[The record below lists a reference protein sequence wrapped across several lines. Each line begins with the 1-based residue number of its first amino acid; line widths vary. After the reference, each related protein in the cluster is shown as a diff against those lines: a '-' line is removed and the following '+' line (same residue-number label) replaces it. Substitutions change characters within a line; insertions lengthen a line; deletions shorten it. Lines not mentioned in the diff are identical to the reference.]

1 MFVTDVNSQ
10 IKTYPGRLLTAQDF
24 SIMMDRLPVIRSGI
38 LSGCVVTKIES
49 GYSISS
55 GWLVVRGRL
64 VYVNTGTFDI
74 PSTYLGEHKLVAHV
88 LLGASGEP
96 SKIEI
101 YNPSEDFSDTDG
113 FNTSNSGNA
122 YCTIA
127 VIDTSTTP
135 PTITQNLYPERG
147 AESEIILSTNGWN
160 SDGTY
165 TINDPAITETS
176 DQRLIPNGV
185 TITAEQLTALQY
197 ANIVGHSQGVGWLK
211 LKAFGT
217 APKVDIPV
225 ILKYYGG

>member
-38 LSGCVVTKIES
+38 LSGCVVTKIDA
-49 GYSISS
+49 GFSISS

-64 VYVNTGTFDI
+64 VKVNTGTFTL
-74 PSTYLGEHKLVAHV
+74 PLSPTGAWKVVAHV
-88 LLGASGEP
+88 LLGASDEP
-96 SKIEI
+96 STIEC
-101 YNPSEDFSDTDG
+101 YPPSESFSDTDG
-113 FNTSNSGNA
+113 FNTNNSGNA

-127 VIDTSTTP
+127 VIDNSATEP
-135 PTITQNLYPERG
+135 VITQNLYPERG
-147 AESEIILSTNGWN
+147 SESEITLNKNGWDSN
-160 SDGTY
+160 GIY

-176 DQRLIPNGV
+176 DQRLIPNGA

-197 ANIVGHSQGVGWLK
+197 ANVVGYSQGVGWLK

-217 APKVDIPV
+217 VPNVNIPV